1 MPSIISGAMP
11 WGKHCSQLATLADA
25 SSTWHPTWSQH
36 AGRMVEH
43 MQNLLPA
50 SKFRPI
56 VNIGQA
62 ASLVQCTEANI
73 EYSWCRQH
81 MASRMPN
88 VGRMVQHMPT
98 RHCIAASD
106 QICRICSRGQNSAP
120 TLVSVYRC
128 PPDNGI
134 SRYLCD
140 QISAPTA
147 QSGIVIPCQSSIGQ
161 PLQCQVQHIWVEQKL
176 CQTSA
181 AGRRPGAHT
190 GVIDKLPNCNPMRL
204 QIFLLCN
211 IGIPFPHSGINVF
224 FSFWLG

>member
-1 MPSIISGAMP
+1 
-11 WGKHCSQLATLADA
+11 
-25 SSTWHPTWSQH
+25 
-36 AGRMVEH
+36 
-43 MQNLLPA
+43 
-50 SKFRPI
+50 
-56 VNIGQA
+56 
-62 ASLVQCTEANI
+62 
-73 EYSWCRQH
+73 

-88 VGRMVQHMPT
+88 AGRMVEHMPT

-161 PLQCQVQHIWVEQKL
+161 PPQCQVQHIWVEQKNCGQVL
-176 CQTSA
+176 T
-181 AGRRPGAHT
+181 R
-190 GVIDKLPNCNPMRL
+190 GVIDKLPNGNPMRL

-211 IGIPFPHSGINVF
+211 IGIPFPHSGINVL
-224 FSFWLG
+224 FSFWIR